1 MSSLVPKAT
10 FATPTKPQT
19 GSGPAFAPASH
30 SVPSFSF
37 GAAAAQ
43 NSGFSFSIKQ
53 TAEKKEED
61 KKAEKVASPV
71 KGGAGEEE
79 DDGEDS
85 YYKVTLQLCQ
95 VLSSSCVCLDCE
107 IHYLFTTVRCI
118 SSKSSNIFQIPHP
131 TGGGRRQYL
140 FRTHRSS
147 AG

>member
-19 GSGPAFAPASH
+19 GSGQAFAPASH

-85 YYKVTLQLCQ
+85 YYKVTL
-95 VLSSSCVCLDCE
+95 
-107 IHYLFTTVRCI
+107 
-118 SSKSSNIFQIPHP
+118 
-131 TGGGRRQYL
+131 
-140 FRTHRSS
+140 
-147 AG
+147 